1 MDPRTQYIAYME
13 DLAKRHADIAHNPAS
28 KATTRFFLELD
39 YEQLMGWT
47 EPQNTGW
54 NLVLMGFETV
64 MDDNHRNRWVEK
76 VVCLFDILKHVKR
89 KDDPA
94 ELQATYTQAREIGEE
109 ILARMRDHQADP
121 CNAAVSAGI
130 EVPYAL
136 QWNSK
141 RTIEVGPRW
150 DNYHGYRFT
159 VDLLMDQHV
168 KRSSDPA
175 KWITP

>member
-28 KATTRFFLELD
+28 KASTRFFLELD

-47 EPQNTGW
+47 EPSNLGW
-54 NLVLMGFETV
+54 NMVLMGFETV
-64 MDDNHRNRWVEK
+64 MDDNRHGGRVEK

-89 KDDPA
+89 TDDPD
-94 ELQATYTQAREIGEE
+94 ELQATYTAAREIGEE
-109 ILARMRDHQADP
+109 ILVRMREHQDNPCTAD
-121 CNAAVSAGI
+121 VSAGI
-130 EVPYAL
+130 VVPYSL
-136 QWNSK
+136 QWAGK

-150 DNYHGYRFT
+150 DNYYGYRFN
-159 VDLLMDQHV
+159 VDLLVDQGV
-168 KRSSDPA
+168 KRASTPE